1 MTAEGTLQP
10 RKRPRQRR
18 SELTRDRILDAAV
31 TVFSEYGYAR
41 GTTNRIAAFAD
52 VSIGSLYQ
60 YFPNKDAI
68 VAELASRH
76 LDAGV
81 TTAAQR
87 RSLYGPASLEQVIG
101 DIVGAAIDNHRQ
113 DPEFLRVLVEQAP
126 RSHELLVRVAQR
138 RTESIEAMREILAAH
153 PEVAVVDTEA
163 AARLV
168 VITVESVVHHALA
181 APQTLETAD
190 LSRHLVDMLT
200 RYLAA
205 A

>member
-1 MTAEGTLQP
+1 MTAEGQLQP

-31 TVFSEYGYAR
+31 AVFSEYGYAR
-41 GTTNRIAAFAD
+41 GTTNRIAASAD

-68 VAELASRH
+68 VVELASRH

-81 TTAAQR
+81 RTADQ
-87 RSLYGPASLEQVIG
+87 SQPPYGPASLEQVIG
-101 DIVGAAIDNHRQ
+101 DVVAAAIDNHRQ

-126 RSHELLVRVAQR
+126 RSHELLVKVAQR
-138 RTESIEAMREILAAH
+138 RTESIEAMREILEAH
-153 PEVAVVDTEA
+153 PEVGVVDTEA

-168 VITVESVVHHALA
+168 VITIESVVHHALA
-181 APQTLETAD
+181 APRTLETAD
-190 LSRHLVDMLT
+190 LSQQLVAMLT

-205 A
+205 